1 MLGQLLLPELR
12 ELLQLKDADGL
23 REFFD
28 ALHPATSAE
37 VLDHVSP
44 SEVWTALAG
53 APLERQAEVF
63 GYFEPARQMVLVENV
78 DRAQLSKL
86 IETMAPDD
94 RVDLL
99 REMDPDHVDALL
111 PLMAQAERNDIRR
124 LLSYPDGSA
133 GSIMTTDYASLPE
146 HITVAEAL
154 DQLRRQAPDRETIY
168 YIYILDDD
176 RKLDGFVTLRTL
188 ILARPNAK
196 LDDIME
202 RDVFAVRVDDD
213 QEKVAQVMAKYDFLA
228 IPVTDNQN
236 RLVGIIT
243 HDDVMDVL
251 QEEATEDV
259 YRAGAMSPLEDS
271 YLATPLRQ
279 ILWKRGVWLVGLL
292 ATGFVSAAVL
302 KHFRPNATE
311 AEWAVAFLPL
321 VLASGGNSGSQSA
334 TLVIRALTIETLTR
348 ADCVRLLGREL
359 LMATMLGVALMLEA
373 FLLAMSLE
381 HPSKAMV
388 VAMTVFMLVWMGS
401 MAGTLLPLAF
411 KKLGMDPAM
420 MSNPLIAAL
429 VDISG
434 GVIYYSVAKQ
444 IVG

>member
-12 ELLQLKDADGL
+12 ELTQLNDAAGL
-23 REFFD
+23 REFFE
-28 ALHPATSAE
+28 ALHPATSSE
-37 VLDHVSP
+37 VLNHVTP
-44 SEVWTALAG
+44 KEVWVALAN

-99 REMDPDHVDALL
+99 KEMDPDHVDALL

-196 LDDIME
+196 LDEIME

-271 YLATPLRQ
+271 YLATPLAQ
-279 ILWKRGVWLVGLL
+279 IVWKRGVWLVGLL

-348 ADCVRLLGREL
+348 ADCFRLLGREL
-359 LMATMLGVALMLEA
+359 LMATMLGLALMIEA
-373 FLLAMSLE
+373 FLLAMLLE
-381 HPSKAMV
+381 HPSKALV
-388 VAMTVFMLVWMGS
+388 VSMTVFMLVWMGS

-411 KKLGMDPAM
+411 KKVGMDPAM

-434 GVIYYSVAKQ
+434 GVIYYTIARLM
-444 IVG
+444 IG

>member
-12 ELLQLKDADGL
+12 ELTQLNDAAGL
-23 REFFD
+23 REFFE
-28 ALHPATSAE
+28 ALHPATSSE
-37 VLDHVSP
+37 VLNHVTP
-44 SEVWTALAG
+44 KEVWVALAN

-99 REMDPDHVDALL
+99 KEMDPDHVDALL

-196 LDDIME
+196 LDEIME

-271 YLATPLRQ
+271 YLATPLAQ
-279 ILWKRGVWLVGLL
+279 IVWKRGVWLVGLL

-348 ADCVRLLGREL
+348 ADCFRLLGREL
-359 LMATMLGVALMLEA
+359 LMATMLGLALMIEA
-373 FLLAMSLE
+373 FLLAMLLE

-388 VAMTVFMLVWMGS
+388 VSMTVFMLVWMGS

-411 KKLGMDPAM
+411 KKVGMDPAM

-434 GVIYYSVAKQ
+434 GVIYYTIARLM
-444 IVG
+444 IG